1 MPHRRSHRTRA
12 EYGRLFLPSIGAA
25 LTCSVL
31 YIALDLSLPAGGA
44 LSGGGAVIAAIATC
58 ELGNSELTGYR
69 DRYLRRR
76 DLRTSALFAAA
87 WALCTALAA
96 LTHDRDSFDRFVA
109 SYLGP
114 PLFLA
119 PSAGFA
125 WAALR
130 HRTLRAAHGGKNLG
144 SFPAVIVALTMV
156 ATAAATQR

>member
-1 MPHRRSHRTRA
+1 MPDRRTPRTRA
-12 EYGRLFLPSIGAA
+12 EYPGLFLPSIGAA

-58 ELGNSELTGYR
+58 ELGHPELTGYR
-69 DRYLRRR
+69 DRDLRVR
-76 DLRTSALFAAA
+76 DLRTSALFVAA
-87 WALCTALAA
+87 WALCATVVV

-109 SYLGP
+109 CYFGP

-119 PSAGFA
+119 PGAGFA
-125 WAALR
+125 WAAIR

-156 ATAAATQR
+156 ATAAVSQR